1 MSLSLFGQFYVTH
14 VCTKL
19 TECIWAGLSSCI
31 LYNENKKLANK
42 SGKFYFEVLKYFSVG
57 TNAQISFSWQ

>member
-1 MSLSLFGQFYVTH
+1 MSLSLFGQLYVTH

-31 LYNENKKLANK
+31 QYNENKKWPNK
-42 SGKFYFEVLKYFSVG
+42 GGKFYFKELKYFSVG
-57 TNAQISFSWQ
+57 TKAQISFSWP